1 MNTTKKNLE
10 KYSNYSREQL
20 INEIEK
26 FKEKLNIA
34 NDNNNDLELLLE
46 TITDSTTKLENQIY
60 LQNKEMSKYINQVN
74 LITQAAIS
82 LENDTFQ
89 STCLDE
95 VATRVDPLGILAR
108 VIQRIVH
115 NLKTKEDTLI
125 EYKAKFDT
133 TLKERNNFEK
143 LKKKLDA
150 ANENNNDL
158 ELLLET
164 ITDSSTKVENELH
177 LQNKEMSKYIEQVN
191 LVTKAAIAVENG
203 TFQPHCLDEVVIRV
217 DPLGILA
224 RVFQRMVHNLK
235 TREKQLAEYN
245 ANLEKK
251 VKKRTEQLEIVNQE
265 LERLVN
271 KDGLTKVAN
280 RRYFDQQLQQEWLR
294 LKREKQPL
302 SLILIDVDF
311 FKFYNDYYGH
321 QAGDDCLIQVAQAIK
336 KAVHRSADLVARY
349 GGEEFVVILPNTDKL
364 GVITVSEH
372 IQQEIHKLS
381 IPHEKSEVSNCVSVS
396 LGIASIIPTQNSSPE
411 KLILFADQ
419 ALYQA
424 KKEGRDRY
432 IFSDQ
437 LLKLKLK

>member
-143 LKKKLDA
+143 LKKK
-150 ANENNNDL
+150 
-158 ELLLET
+158 
-164 ITDSSTKVENELH
+164 
-177 LQNKEMSKYIEQVN
+177 
-191 LVTKAAIAVENG
+191 
-203 TFQPHCLDEVVIRV
+203 IRC
-217 DPLGILA
+217 
-224 RVFQRMVHNLK
+224 
-235 TREKQLAEYN
+235 
-245 ANLEKK
+245 
-251 VKKRTEQLEIVNQE
+251 
-265 LERLVN
+265 
-271 KDGLTKVAN
+271 
-280 RRYFDQQLQQEWLR
+280 
-294 LKREKQPL
+294 
-302 SLILIDVDF
+302 S
-311 FKFYNDYYGH
+311 
-321 QAGDDCLIQVAQAIK
+321 
-336 KAVHRSADLVARY
+336 
-349 GGEEFVVILPNTDKL
+349 
-364 GVITVSEH
+364 
-372 IQQEIHKLS
+372 
-381 IPHEKSEVSNCVSVS
+381 
-396 LGIASIIPTQNSSPE
+396 
-411 KLILFADQ
+411 
-419 ALYQA
+419 
-424 KKEGRDRY
+424 
-432 IFSDQ
+432 
-437 LLKLKLK
+437 